1 MIALA
6 DRMVC
11 ALLRGGARLR
21 FRHYRGHGVHSPFA
35 YGVARQ
41 VCMGRKVPADDALL
55 DRLLTEGIGR
65 RQAVFIRQL
74 FYHLGAAECS
84 LDGVAIFR
92 ESAQAGGTMRL
103 LTHSAGTAL
112 PETDETVVLLSPRS
126 DLIRR
131 RECRRSIECHG
142 GLSMDCRGVIVLFGR
157 TGLHKQHLKF

>member
-41 VCMGRKVPADDALL
+41 VCMERTVPAGDALL
-55 DRLLTEGIGR
+55 DRLLAAGIGP

-74 FYHLGAAECS
+74 FYHLGVAECS

-92 ESAQAGGTMRL
+92 ETAAAGGAMRL
-103 LTHSAGTAL
+103 LTNAAGTAL
-112 PETDETVVLLSPRS
+112 PATDETVVLLSPRS
-126 DLIRR
+126 DLSRR

-157 TGLHKQHLKF
+157 AGLHKQHLKF